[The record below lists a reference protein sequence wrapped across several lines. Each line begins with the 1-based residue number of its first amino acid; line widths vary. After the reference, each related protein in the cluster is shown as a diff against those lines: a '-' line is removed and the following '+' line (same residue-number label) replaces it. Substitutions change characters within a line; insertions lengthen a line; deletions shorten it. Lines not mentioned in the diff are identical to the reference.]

1 MGSSSSVSAVLMSDW
16 CLFSGAESNTSYFV
30 FLWNRTYSRS
40 LSSFFFWRCFFFLMV
55 EMHLYQDLFLVQT
68 QILPLDSCF
77 FIGWIYYVYQ
87 DFVMTYIACHTLCK
101 SKKNKTKQTKKK
113 WHWVQIQNDFSWELW
128 NLKIAFIGL

>member
-1 MGSSSSVSAVLMSDW
+1 MGSSYSVSAVLMSDW

-40 LSSFFFWRCFFFLMV
+40 LSSFFFWKCFIFFLMV

-77 FIGWIYYVYQ
+77 FIGWIYVYQ

-101 SKKNKTKQTKKK
+101 SQKTKQNKKCDTEYK
-113 WHWVQIQNDFSWELW
+113 SRMISPESFEIWR
-128 NLKIAFIGL
+128 

>member
-87 DFVMTYIACHTLCK
+87 DFIMTHIACHTLCK
-101 SKKNKTKQTKKK
+101 SQKTKQNKKK
-113 WHWVQIQNDFSWELW
+113 KSDTEYKSRMISPESFEIWR
-128 NLKIAFIGL
+128 